1 MPLDALAGKTLLGRY
16 RVVMSIGR
24 GGMGAV
30 YLARTEGA
38 AGFAKPVVIKSVHA
52 ELLGDPTMVQLFVRE
67 ARLLSNLHHPG
78 IVNVLDFGDEGG
90 TYVMVLEYVHGY
102 DLGAWL
108 RYREQVQLPFF
119 SDDALHVAVSVL
131 DTLTYTHNYRRA
143 DGTRLSIVHRDVSP
157 GNILIS
163 LDGQVKLADFGIA
176 RAADDAGEYRS
187 RVGTFKGKIAYS
199 APELVQGGEP
209 TPSAD
214 VYSLAVVV
222 LQILLGENPFRGQN
236 MGDTVQRVLTVN
248 PPSLAQRRPDLPPAI
263 DRVLARALAK
273 DPRER
278 YGDAAELAHE
288 LRRLRVT
295 DDEVAHRN
303 FAEHVRADFEGNLP
317 IMLSL
322 DPLVER
328 DAAWRQEMPG
338 ISVGLSSTPPAM
350 RHHAGVEAD
359 ATTAVVTA
367 AVSRFDAVTVRPA
380 DPDAARRGG
389 RRRRLALAVG
399 GVLVAGA
406 IAGGLLLAL
415 RPRPA
420 PLVGSAYHLADPSSD
435 ALGPTPRPPEL
446 ASAAAAAAPSGSGS
460 VAGGTAPAEVIAAA
474 LAERQPD
481 VERCFETHVE
491 QLTGAPEIGL
501 RFQLRADGTV
511 RDAELSPATLSATPL
526 GGCLL
531 TVARATRFPPLG
543 RDLSFR
549 LPITAHVSR

>member
-24 GGMGAV
+24 GGMGTV

-38 AGFAKPVVIKSVHA
+38 AGFAKPVVIKSVHT
-52 ELLGDPTMVQLFVRE
+52 ELLGDPTMVQLFARE

-78 IVNVLDFGDEGG
+78 IVNVLDFGEEGG

-108 RYREQVQLPFF
+108 RYREQIQLPLFT
-119 SDDALHVAVSVL
+119 DDALYVAVTVL
-131 DTLTYTHNYRRA
+131 DTLAYTHNYRRA
-143 DGTRLSIVHRDVSP
+143 DGARLSIVHRDVSP

-176 RAADDAGEYRS
+176 RAADDAGEFRS
-187 RVGTFKGKIAYS
+187 RVGTFKGKLAYS

-222 LQILLGENPFRGQN
+222 LQTLLGDNPFRGQN
-236 MGDTVQRVLTVN
+236 MGDTVQRVLTQK
-248 PPSLAQRRPDLPPAI
+248 PPSVAPSRPDLGPAI
-263 DRVLARALAK
+263 DRVMARALAK
-273 DPRER
+273 DPSER
-278 YGDAAELAHE
+278 YADAAEFAHE
-288 LRRLRVT
+288 LRRLRAT

-303 FAEHVRADFEGNLP
+303 FAAHVRADFEGNLP
-317 IMLSL
+317 LLLNL
-322 DPLVER
+322 DPLVDR
-328 DAAWRQEMPG
+328 DAAWRQEQPG
-338 ISVGLSSTPPAM
+338 TPMALSSTPPAT
-350 RHHAGVEAD
+350 RRGAEVD
-359 ATTAVVTA
+359 AETAVVTTVA
-367 AVSRFDAVTVRPA
+367 NRYDALTVRPA
-380 DPDAARRGG
+380 DREAARPRGA
-389 RRRRLALAVG
+389 RRRPALAVG
-399 GVLVAGA
+399 GGLLLAGA
-406 IAGGLLLAL
+406 AAGGLWFAL

-420 PLVGSAYHLADPSSD
+420 PLVGGVYYLADSASD
-435 ALGPTPRPPEL
+435 ARERRPPPTE
-446 ASAAAAAAPSGSGS
+446 PSGSQATPAPSRSGAA
-460 VAGGTAPAEVIAAA
+460 AGGTAPAELIAEA
-474 LAERQPD
+474 LARRQPE
-481 VERCFETHVE
+481 VERCFEAHVE

-511 RDAELSPATLSATPL
+511 RTAELSPATLNGTPL

-531 TVARATRFPPLG
+531 EVARSTRFPPLG